1 MASAELRDT
10 RRRIRSVQAIQKIT
24 RAMELIAASRI
35 PKASA
40 RVLASKPYTS
50 KLIEVIQNLGAAGA
64 NTAHV
69 LLARREVANVGVVV
83 VSSDRGLAGAYAST
97 IIRMAEQRIIDLRR
111 EGKDVRIF
119 AIGKKA
125 QTYFRY
131 RGYRIERSFLSV
143 TDTPGYGDARAVANS
158 VMGAYASGDVDAVE
172 AFFSRFQSAMTQ
184 VPTRYDLLPIQP
196 PAPDATGTTAT
207 GTTATGTTA
216 SSAGTAPIPV
226 AYSYEPSPAEI
237 LDRLLPRYVEAI
249 VFNMLLEASASEHSA
264 RRRAMKAATDNADDL
279 IRSLTMS
286 ANRARQADITT
297 EISEIVGGAEALAAS
312 R

>member
-35 PKASA
+35 PKASS
-40 RVLASKPYTS
+40 RVLASKPYTA

-64 NTAHV
+64 SSSHV
-69 LLARREVANVGVVV
+69 LLDRREVEEVGVLV

-97 IIRMAEQRIIDLRR
+97 IIRLAEQRIIDLRR

-143 TDTPGYGDARAVANS
+143 TDTPGYGDARAVANA
-158 VMGAYASGDVDAVE
+158 VMGAYASEDVDAVE

-196 PAPDATGTTAT
+196 PTPDTA
-207 GTTATGTTA
+207 
-216 SSAGTAPIPV
+216 SAGTPSATTTETPPLPV
-226 AYSYEPSPAEI
+226 VYSYEPSPGEI

-279 IRSLTMS
+279 IRALTMS

-297 EISEIVGGAEALAAS
+297 EISEIVGGAEALAEA

>member
-40 RVLASKPYTS
+40 RVLASKPYTA
-50 KLIEVIQNLGAAGA
+50 KLIEVIQNLGAAGSS
-64 NTAHV
+64 TAHV
-69 LLARREVANVGVVV
+69 LLEQREVADVGVLV

-131 RGYRIERSFLSV
+131 RGYRIERSFLAV

-184 VPTRYDLLPIQP
+184 VPTRYDLLPIQQ
-196 PAPDATGTTAT
+196 PASAPVSDGT
-207 GTTATGTTA
+207 
-216 SSAGTAPIPV
+216 PQIPV
-226 AYSYEPSPAEI
+226 DYSYEPSPAEI

-249 VFNMLLEASASEHSA
+249 IFNMLLEASASEHSA

-279 IRSLTMS
+279 IRALVMS

-297 EISEIVGGAEALAAS
+297 EISEIVGGAEALAEA